1 MKSFFIIIGLL
12 GGILS
17 GSQLATSNWD
27 NNAENEPIK
36 RTYKDIEIKRVY
48 VPSLNCDTDG
58 EKIDIEMLDYHA
70 KQCFDVGPEHIKM
83 TFPSIQRQMDED
95 IFLTPGD
102 ILVHYDINE
111 IGLLLNRFDVL
122 KDDNWPLWAW
132 DILWVGRDA
141 QDHGRYQAFTEEG
154 LMGLIISGV
163 FVHYKST

>member
-27 NNAENEPIK
+27 NNAENESIK

-83 TFPSIQRQMDED
+83 TFPSI
-95 IFLTPGD
+95 
-102 ILVHYDINE
+102 
-111 IGLLLNRFDVL
+111 
-122 KDDNWPLWAW
+122 
-132 DILWVGRDA
+132 
-141 QDHGRYQAFTEEG
+141 
-154 LMGLIISGV
+154 
-163 FVHYKST
+163 